1 MSDLVKTIATKM
13 IDNPEFVKTVEKK
26 LKDIMKDGKITS
38 TDIPHIM
45 VIVVQCTN
53 NLRSFNLTY
62 DELQDVLEQTII
74 YLLNHFKVLPEENK
88 GEIIEMIHSCAE
100 LVLVQPQVKNCLV
113 STWGRLTKCCKK

>member
-13 IDNPEFVKTVEKK
+13 IDNPEFVKTMENK

-53 NLRSFNLTY
+53 NLKSFNLTY
-62 DELQDVLEQTII
+62 DELTDVLEQTII

-113 STWGRLTKCCKK
+113 STWGRLTSCCKK

>member
-13 IDNPEFVKTVEKK
+13 IDNPEFVKTMEKK

-53 NLRSFNLTY
+53 NLKSFNLTY

-74 YLLNHFKVLPEENK
+74 YLLNHFKK
-88 GEIIEMIHSCAE
+88 GYS
-100 LVLVQPQVKNCLV
+100 
-113 STWGRLTKCCKK
+113 